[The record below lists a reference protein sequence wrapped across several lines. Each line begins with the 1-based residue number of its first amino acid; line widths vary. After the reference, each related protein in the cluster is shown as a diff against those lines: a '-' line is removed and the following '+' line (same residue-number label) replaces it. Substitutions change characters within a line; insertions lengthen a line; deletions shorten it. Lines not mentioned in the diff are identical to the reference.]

1 MESKSNPKFSISNWS
16 IKHIYRKLN
25 LIYDIDF
32 VIQHTK
38 AEGGSELQFHMQTGK
53 LHIRSDKQTAFPQ
66 APLYWDEMGWG
77 VGGNSRTRQQVSS
90 FVSGLSKR
98 ISAFLRLEAFF
109 AGMLSSKNYNFN
121 KYMYTLHKL
130 FRKCHTFKQ
139 ITVSFLLAA
148 FVREDYTKDIFPMV
162 SGTDRPENSW
172 CGRKKIRVF
181 QIRNSQLV
189 QRLVSRNRN
198 IRTSKVSLFNF

>member
-1 MESKSNPKFSISNWS
+1 MILTLWYNKQRLRGEVNCNFIC
-16 IKHIYRKLN
+16 KLAN
-25 LIYDIDF
+25 CTF
-32 VIQHTK
+32 VLTNKQPF
-38 AEGGSELQFHMQTGK
+38 LK
-53 LHIRSDKQTAFPQ
+53 LP
-66 APLYWDEMGWG
+66 YWDEMGWG

-109 AGMLSSKNYNFN
+109 EGMLSSKSYFN
-121 KYMYTLHKL
+121 KYIYTLHKL

-139 ITVSFLLAA
+139 IAVSFLLAA

-172 CGRKKIRVF
+172 CGRKKIRGF
-181 QIRNSQLV
+181 QTRNSQLV

-198 IRTSKVSLFNF
+198 MRTSKVFSFPLQLLVTQLMLWIVNMT